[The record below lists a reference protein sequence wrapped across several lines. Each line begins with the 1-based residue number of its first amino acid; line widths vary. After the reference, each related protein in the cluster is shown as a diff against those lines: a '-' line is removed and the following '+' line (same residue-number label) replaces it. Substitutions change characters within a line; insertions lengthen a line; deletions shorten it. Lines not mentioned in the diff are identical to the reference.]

1 MAKNILVKVVV
12 WSVVASLFLGV
23 MFLVNRKV
31 FQVPY
36 TSLQK
41 GQQNMEFPL
50 SKVTVSIK
58 KKVMLDA
65 FDKCTWAAVK
75 EGTHGLM
82 LYPREGKE
90 VEFVKYVN
98 ENGHAAKI
106 SELYHNWEGQEHGF
120 IWDEDLL
127 QFFMP
132 EYKSNKVIL
141 VPTWILFKLSQDK
154 AL

>member
-1 MAKNILVKVVV
+1 MSRNVLIRIGV
-12 WSVVASLFLGV
+12 WAFITVFFLGI
-23 MFLVNRKV
+23 MLLVNRKV

-36 TSLQK
+36 TSSQK
-41 GQQNMEFPL
+41 GKQTMEFPL

-58 KKVMLDA
+58 KKVMLNA
-65 FDKCTWAAVK
+65 FEKCSWATAK
-75 EGTHGLM
+75 EVSHGLM

-90 VEFVKYVN
+90 DEFAKRVN
-98 ENGHAAKI
+98 ENEQAAKLNA
-106 SELYHNWEGQEHGF
+106 LYGKWEGQEHGF
-120 IWDEDLL
+120 IWDESAQ

-141 VPTWILFKLSQDK
+141 VPTWILYCLSEDN